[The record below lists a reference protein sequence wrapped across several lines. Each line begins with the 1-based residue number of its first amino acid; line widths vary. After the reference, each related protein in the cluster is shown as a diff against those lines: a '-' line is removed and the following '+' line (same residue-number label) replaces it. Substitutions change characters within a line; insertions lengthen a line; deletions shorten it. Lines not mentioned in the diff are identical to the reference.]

1 MILLDVNVLV
11 EAGHRDAGRHGATA
25 DWLSAALGGSR
36 AIGLAD
42 ALFVG
47 AVRVLTHRKVFTDPA
62 TPTAAWAF
70 IDSVCAKHPRR
81 DRSRR
86 PKRPGAGSGPCSRP
100 TKDCGATWSRTR
112 GWPPLHCRTAPPLAR
127 ATAGSPA
134 SLACRSSPPAEQQAV
149 LPNMR
154 DVTSGPNGA

>member
-42 ALFVG
+42 AVLVG

-70 IDSVCAKHPRR
+70 IDSVRQAPAARPVPPTEASWRRFGALLTADQGLRGNLVPDAWLAALALSHGAALGTR
-81 DRSRR
+81 DRGFARF
-86 PKRPGAGSGPCSRP
+86 PGLSIV
-100 TKDCGATWSRTR
+100 
-112 GWPPLHCRTAPPLAR
+112 AP
-127 ATAGSPA
+127 S
-134 SLACRSSPPAEQQAV
+134 
-149 LPNMR
+149 
-154 DVTSGPNGA
+154 